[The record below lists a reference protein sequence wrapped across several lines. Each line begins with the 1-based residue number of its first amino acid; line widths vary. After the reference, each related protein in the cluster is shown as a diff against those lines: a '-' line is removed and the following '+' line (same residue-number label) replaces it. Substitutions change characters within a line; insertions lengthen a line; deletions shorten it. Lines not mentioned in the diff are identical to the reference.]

1 MKSCVYFSTFSI
13 YIHFFPC
20 ENQIGPQ
27 LVYFL
32 RLLFDV
38 SKPSRWVR
46 SVDSG
51 SKFYWLPPN
60 KENNAD
66 NPYSELGNP
75 G

>member
-1 MKSCVYFSTFSI
+1 M
-13 YIHFFPC
+13 
-20 ENQIGPQ
+20 
-27 LVYFL
+27 YFL